1 MSKNLE
7 YGLLLDFYSFSL
19 TKKQIGVLD
28 MYYNEDLSLAEIA
41 RENNITRQAAL
52 DFIKRGSSKLVKM
65 ENELGLHEK
74 FTVVSNALENSKQY
88 IINLKRENKK
98 IIDEIDT
105 ALKIWE
111 DSDGVW
117 GIDRK
122 IKYRFF

>member
-111 DSDGVW
+111 DSDGV
-117 GIDRK
+117 
-122 IKYRFF
+122 